1 MTNYETFIW
10 TFWVHRILGR
20 LAGLVLSH
28 AGSDLYFTL
37 GSSHLCGRVTLGV
50 AVDHNTGPNRMTV
63 ASRKHSPQ
71 PDSSSSNETRSGL
84 VQMDEVDALRLRQSS
99 EDSVSLAPSLA
110 EPINLEDLHYAQV
123 RGELEYIAQ
132 NLEAESWSVAV
143 DQSYLKSLNKEAVKR
158 QDVIYEFIQT
168 EMHHVRTLKVLLQV
182 YMYELRR
189 SQLIEDA
196 KLEQLFLSVE
206 ELLSLHQHFLS
217 CLKARQEEAQPDES
231 PNNYQITQFGDILVS
246 QFSGAVGER
255 MVQSYS
261 VFCSHHNE
269 SINIYKEQMQNNKKM
284 QILMRK
290 IGQLPLVRRLG
301 IPECFMLVTQRIT
314 KYPILV
320 ERIIQNTEGDTEEQ
334 QTLVQGLA
342 LIKDAISLVNN
353 QVRQYENAARLREI
367 CLRLEPKS
375 QGRQKDGLLF
385 HRDDLINGTRTLL
398 HDGTVTWKSDN
409 KPPIISLKRLLVREV
424 AHEDKAMF
432 LINVSTSFMADMYE
446 LHTSSRQERLTW
458 IDADIG
464 RYRAESSTVGKQP
477 GVHCCSSDDLPLLRR
492 CSQACVMNRI
502 KQCLTKKQ
510 EVFAVLYEN
519 VMKQEIPHKG
529 LLLRGDASDL
539 QQGETLL
546 AGAIQEAEYLQNRL
560 ISVVNTSNPL
570 EDDNVQDVQLGREDP
585 YGAGDSNMKSDAAD
599 EPSGMDDLPGYSL
612 TPKPSQELLYSEST
626 EQSVSINQKSL
637 VPSCHETFSCSCFL
651 IDLKADDDDTNMPDS
666 RLVSSQLPLAEMCE
680 RVILLVQRLY
690 TLQTIVA
697 QQDSQIELQN
707 TFQSQSK
714 QPTRNSSVLLEQE
727 KQRNQEKH
735 KEALANLQKLQAQH
749 REEQRQWEKERERQ
763 RIQMEALEAQLQQR
777 EEECRTWE
785 EKLQGEKTELEE
797 QRGNYQEGLE
807 RLRETTKS
815 VEKEKD
821 RLSQEKE
828 RLEQQQEKLKKYILN
843 PGLPQ
848 YDDPSQYWSYQ
859 SFRGSIANGGGGLPT
874 PLKLNT
880 LINAP
885 DVSEVPPKV
894 PPRKESMAVLPA
906 KPELPIQLISTT
918 NQVHKPAAVQQQ
930 IPTKLAALSKGKDK
944 GLKGKASH
952 KRTNSAAS
960 IDVSQLVPIR
970 VTGKEGGSLR
980 AKRNSSPQRIQSGT
994 FSPPE
999 SLRSVKSSQSFS
1011 TVRSS
1016 SEVRPP
1022 APPPFPKDLEKGKE
1036 RVIFL

>member
-1 MTNYETFIW
+1 
-10 TFWVHRILGR
+10 
-20 LAGLVLSH
+20 
-28 AGSDLYFTL
+28 
-37 GSSHLCGRVTLGV
+37 
-50 AVDHNTGPNRMTV
+50 
-63 ASRKHSPQ
+63 
-71 PDSSSSNETRSGL
+71 
-84 VQMDEVDALRLRQSS
+84 MDEVDGLRLRQSS

-398 HDGTVTWKSDN
+398 HDGTVTWKSSGRHKEIHALLLSDVLVLLQEKDQKLVFAAVDN

-432 LINVSTSFMADMYE
+432 LINVSTSFMAEMYE

-458 IDADIG
+458 LTLISDAIEHYPEEDIDEMS
-464 RYRAESSTVGKQP
+464 AEMQQLQDALRQ
-477 GVHCCSSDDLPLLRR
+477 CDD
-492 CSQACVMNRI
+492 RI

-510 EVFAVLYEN
+510 EVFAALYEN

-539 QQGETLL
+539 QQGGTLL
-546 AGAIQEAEYLQNRL
+546 TGAIREAEYLQNRL

-626 EQSVSINQKSL
+626 EQS
-637 VPSCHETFSCSCFL
+637 
-651 IDLKADDDDTNMPDS
+651 ADDDDTNMPDS
-666 RLVSSQLPLAEMCE
+666 RLVSSQFPLAEMCE

-1016 SEVRPP
+1016 SEVPPP